1 MSKPVE
7 KTLGMRAL
15 EREGIPYTPFT
26 FPETIHDALG
36 VAKYCGLP
44 PEQVFKTLV
53 VEVPDPGGRQ
63 RPQHVLVLVPGGH
76 SLDLKQ
82 AAAGLGVKR
91 VTMARQEIAEH
102 VTGQKVG
109 GISALGLLGK
119 GFAVYLDEQAR
130 QLEEIVISAGRRGIN
145 LRLRRE
151 DFLRLT
157 GARWLKASVRSVV

>member
-1 MSKPVE
+1 VE

-36 VAKYCGLP
+36 VAEYCGLP

-53 VEVPDPGGRQ
+53 VEVPDPAGRR
-63 RPQHVLVLVPGGH
+63 RPEYVLVLVPGGH

-91 VTMARQEIAEH
+91 VAMARQEIAEH
-102 VTGQKVG
+102 VTGLKVG

-119 GFAVYLDEQAR
+119 GFGVYLDERAQEF
-130 QLEEIVISAGRRGIN
+130 EEIVVSAGRRGIN
-145 LRLRRE
+145 LQLRRE
-151 DFLRLT
+151 DFVRLT
-157 GARWLKASVRSVV
+157 GARWIRASVSSAT

>member
-15 EREGIPYTPFT
+15 ERQGIPYTPLT

-36 VAKYCGLP
+36 VAEYCGLP
-44 PEQVFKTLV
+44 PELVYKTLV
-53 VEVPDPGGRQ
+53 VEVPDPAGKR
-63 RPQHVLVLVPGGH
+63 RPEYVLVLVPGGH

-91 VTMARQEIAEH
+91 VAMARREEAER
-102 VTGQKVG
+102 VTGLKAG

-157 GARWLKASVRSVV
+157 GARWLKASVPSVV

>member
-36 VAKYCGLP
+36 VAEYCGLP

-53 VEVPDPGGRQ
+53 VEVPDPAGRR
-63 RPQHVLVLVPGGH
+63 RPEYVLVLVPGGH

-102 VTGQKVG
+102 VTGLKVG

-119 GFAVYLDEQAR
+119 GFGVYLDERAQEF
-130 QLEEIVISAGRRGIN
+130 EEIVVSAGRRGIN
-145 LRLRRE
+145 LQLRRE
-151 DFLRLT
+151 DFVRLT
-157 GARWLKASVRSVV
+157 GARWIRASVSSAT

>member
-1 MSKPVE
+1 VE

-36 VAKYCGLP
+36 VAEYCGLP

-53 VEVPDPGGRQ
+53 VEVPDPAGRR
-63 RPQHVLVLVPGGH
+63 RPEYVLVLVPGGH

-102 VTGQKVG
+102 VTGLKVG

-119 GFAVYLDEQAR
+119 GFGVYLDERAQEF
-130 QLEEIVISAGRRGIN
+130 EEIVVSAGRRGIN
-145 LRLRRE
+145 LQLRRE
-151 DFLRLT
+151 DFVRLT
-157 GARWLKASVRSVV
+157 GARWIRASVSSAT